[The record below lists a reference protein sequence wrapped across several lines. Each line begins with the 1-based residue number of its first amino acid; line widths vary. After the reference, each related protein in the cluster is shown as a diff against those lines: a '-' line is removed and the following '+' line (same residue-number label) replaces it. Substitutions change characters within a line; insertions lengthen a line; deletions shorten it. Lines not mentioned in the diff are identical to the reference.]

1 MDLKNVFNKVNDFVN
16 TKKEEYEQYNQRIA
30 NSKVFEL
37 TTPINVLEDNI
48 VSGNCYEY
56 ANMCPYIDESFGK
69 LIDGITPLD
78 ETVLSVNYFTQKKD
92 NESYVMVLTNLRI
105 IIMDKEKYHNYN
117 YQEITKFEIITK
129 SIMTQIIDINDI
141 VISLDVSQEEL
152 EIIYNLITNND
163 YRNNYILEKS
173 KYLCGIRPVYQRLN
187 KISSGITIDD
197 NKNVVFHD
205 KKINNYLCKY
215 DDILNYE
222 VLEDNTPVLKRK
234 TNESSHMMT
243 FSKKECMHM
252 TLRVTLNNNQV
263 FEINILEPTTFNSIY
278 SHTDSRYTTEFD
290 FVKAIVDKL
299 DSMNDTLYR

>member
-1 MDLKNVFNKVNDFVN
+1 MNLKNMINKINDFVN
-16 TKKEEYEQYNQRIA
+16 TKKEEYELYNQKVA
-30 NSKVFEL
+30 NSKTFEL
-37 TTPINVLEDNI
+37 TNQI
-48 VSGNCYEY
+48 VSNNNINDGNSYEY
-56 ANMCPYIDESFGK
+56 ASMCPYIDLSFAK
-69 LIDGITPLD
+69 IIDSIIPLN
-78 ETVLSVNYFTQKKD
+78 EIILSVNYFTQKKD

-105 IIMDKEKYHNYN
+105 IIMDKEKYRNYN
-117 YQEITKFEIITK
+117 YNEITKFEIITK
-129 SIMTQIIDINDI
+129 SLMSQIIDINDI
-141 VISLDVSQEEL
+141 IISLDVSQEEL
-152 EIIYNLITNND
+152 DTIYNLITNID
-163 YRNNYILEKS
+163 YRNNYIIEKS

-252 TLRVTLNNNQV
+252 TLRVTFNNNQV
-263 FEINILEPTTFNSIY
+263 FEINILEPTTFNNIY
-278 SHTDSRYTTEFD
+278 SHTDSRYLTEFN
-290 FVKAIVDKL
+290 FVKEIIDKL

>member
-1 MDLKNVFNKVNDFVN
+1 MNLKNMINKINDFVN
-16 TKKEEYEQYNQRIA
+16 TKKEEYELYNQKVA
-30 NSKVFEL
+30 NSKTFEL
-37 TTPINVLEDNI
+37 TNQI
-48 VSGNCYEY
+48 VSNNNINDGNSYEY
-56 ANMCPYIDESFGK
+56 ASMCPYIDLSFAK
-69 LIDGITPLD
+69 IIDSIIPLN
-78 ETVLSVNYFTQKKD
+78 EIILSVNYFTQKKD

-105 IIMDKEKYHNYN
+105 IIMDKEKYRNYN
-117 YQEITKFEIITK
+117 YNEITKFEIITK
-129 SIMTQIIDINDI
+129 SLMSQIIDINDI
-141 VISLDVSQEEL
+141 IISLDVSQEEL
-152 EIIYNLITNND
+152 DTIYNLITNID
-163 YRNNYILEKS
+163 YRNNYIIEKS

-243 FSKKECMHM
+243 FSKKECMQM

-263 FEINILEPTTFNSIY
+263 FEINILEPTTFNNIY
-278 SHTDSRYTTEFD
+278 SHTDSRYLTEFN
-290 FVKAIVDKL
+290 FVKEIIDKL

>member
-1 MDLKNVFNKVNDFVN
+1 MNLKNMINKINDFVN
-16 TKKEEYEQYNQRIA
+16 TKKEEYELYNQKVA
-30 NSKVFEL
+30 NSKTFEL
-37 TTPINVLEDNI
+37 TNQI
-48 VSGNCYEY
+48 VSNNNINDGNSYEY
-56 ANMCPYIDESFGK
+56 ASMCPYIDLSFAK
-69 LIDGITPLD
+69 IIDSIIPLN
-78 ETVLSVNYFTQKKD
+78 EIILSVNYFTQKKD

-105 IIMDKEKYHNYN
+105 IIMDKEKYRNYN
-117 YQEITKFEIITK
+117 YNEITKFEIITK
-129 SIMTQIIDINDI
+129 SLMSQIIDINDI
-141 VISLDVSQEEL
+141 IISLDVSQEEL
-152 EIIYNLITNND
+152 DTIYNLITNID
-163 YRNNYILEKS
+163 YRNNYIIEKS

-263 FEINILEPTTFNSIY
+263 FEINILEPTTFNNIY
-278 SHTDSRYTTEFD
+278 SHTDSRYLTEFN
-290 FVKAIVDKL
+290 FVKEIIDKL